1 MTVPQPPTQPITD
14 ATAALRRMPTGGT
27 ACVKPAD
34 PVAQF
39 RQDLQNQ
46 YHEQLNR
53 DVYSPNSV
61 VLAQAAAMVFEA
73 HLEQHQ
79 AVVAEKDRTITQLRE
94 QLAAG
99 TRAADTV
106 IADMT
111 AYRERHNPAC
121 ECEVIPASID
131 TAEL

>member
-1 MTVPQPPTQPITD
+1 TVPQPPTQPITD

-79 AVVAEKDRTITQLRE
+79 AVVAEKDRTITQLR
-94 QLAAG
+94 
-99 TRAADTV
+99 
-106 IADMT
+106 
-111 AYRERHNPAC
+111 
-121 ECEVIPASID
+121 
-131 TAEL
+131 AELERKDDLIFACHRVATIASSTIERQ